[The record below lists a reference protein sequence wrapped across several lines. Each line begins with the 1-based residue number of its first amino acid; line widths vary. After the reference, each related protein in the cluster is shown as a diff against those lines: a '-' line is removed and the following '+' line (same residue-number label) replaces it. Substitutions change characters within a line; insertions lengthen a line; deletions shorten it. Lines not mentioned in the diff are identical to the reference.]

1 MAANTIGNEK
11 QNQKSFGEVIG
22 KDVLHFTQIK
32 DHSTMLDIKRLYIQ
46 LPHDYSNVRQ
56 KWLIYTHYLSNSS
69 DIVYY

>member
-1 MAANTIGNEK
+1 MAAKTIGNEK

-56 KWLIYTHYLSNSS
+56 K
-69 DIVYY
+69 